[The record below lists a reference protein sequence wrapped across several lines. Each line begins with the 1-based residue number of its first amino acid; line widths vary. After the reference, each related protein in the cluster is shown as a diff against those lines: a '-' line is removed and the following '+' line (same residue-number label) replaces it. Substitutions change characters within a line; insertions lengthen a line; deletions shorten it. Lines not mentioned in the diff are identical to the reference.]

1 MAKGSRKAVRAPA
14 LAPHRAPAAQEPKLP
29 WHRRIPW
36 WAVAVTLAVIVTAAF
51 AAEPIRDAVTL
62 EGVGEAHLE
71 LSPGYIALAPL
82 SAILDTV
89 TLLAIPQHIAVVL
102 WIIGVHV
109 VWRLLASSAKPD
121 ARREIIG
128 AATLLG
134 AIVATYAAAA
144 FLPRPMAALTVSDET
159 VLAADFHSHTEASH
173 DGRKGWTDDD
183 VRDWHRGAGYDVAYI
198 TDHRSFS
205 GAERGVAS
213 NPPVAGQGTMILQG
227 IEAVFRGEH
236 VNILNAGRRY
246 KGLLTADL
254 GDVDEQAL
262 QMASIIPPTTPVL
275 IETIPGNLDKVPA
288 AGQELGSGGGVQAIE
303 VVDGSPRGLTQS
315 HRDRARIDTL
325 IGKLNLAPVSGSDNH
340 GYGRAASA
348 WTLMRIPG
356 WRGMTGDSLSR
367 RIEEV
372 LRNGRKDA
380 TRVAERRLAE
390 STTPTS
396 VALAGPAVAWRMLTM
411 LSADE
416 RVMWIVW
423 TWAIVLIVAIVRRR
437 RRMRAHSPP
446 PQAAAA

>member
-1 MAKGSRKAVRAPA
+1 
-14 LAPHRAPAAQEPKLP
+14 
-29 WHRRIPW
+29 
-36 WAVAVTLAVIVTAAF
+36 
-51 AAEPIRDAVTL
+51 
-62 EGVGEAHLE
+62 
-71 LSPGYIALAPL
+71 
-82 SAILDTV
+82 
-89 TLLAIPQHIAVVL
+89 LLTIPQHIAVVI
-102 WIIGVHV
+102 WIIGVYA
-109 VWRLLASSAKPD
+109 VWRLLASSTKPD
-121 ARREIIG
+121 ARREVIG
-128 AATLLG
+128 AATLLV
-134 AIVATYAAAA
+134 AIVVTYAAAA

-159 VLAADFHSHTEASH
+159 VLAADFHAHTEASH

-183 VRDWHRGAGYDVAYI
+183 VRDWHRDAGFDVAYI

-205 GAERGVAS
+205 GAERGIAS

-246 KGLLTADL
+246 KGILTADL

-262 QMASIIPPTTPVL
+262 QMASILPPTTPVL
-275 IETIPGNLDKVPA
+275 IETIPGHLDKVPA
-288 AGQELGSGGGVQAIE
+288 AGPELGSGGGVQAIE

-325 IGKLNLAPVSGSDNH
+325 VGKLNLAPVSGSDNH
-340 GYGRAASA
+340 GYGRAAPA
-348 WTLMRIPG
+348 WTLMRIAG

-380 TRVAERRLAE
+380 TRVAERRVAE

-396 VALAGPAVAWRMLTM
+396 VALAGPAVAWRMLTT

-423 TWAIVLIVAIVRRR
+423 TWAIVLIAAIVRRR
-437 RRMRAHSPP
+437 RRMRAHTGHPP
-446 PQAAAA
+446 ATVV

>member
-1 MAKGSRKAVRAPA
+1 MAKASRKTPHAATASAHPHGDAP
-14 LAPHRAPAAQEPKLP
+14 PPPPKA

-36 WAVAVTLAVIVTAAF
+36 WAVAITVVVLVSAAF
-51 AAEPIRDAVTL
+51 AADPIRDAVSR
-62 EGVGEAHLE
+62 EAVGEARLE
-71 LSPGYIALAPL
+71 VSPGYILLAPT
-82 SAILDTV
+82 SAILDTI
-89 TLLAIPQHIAVVL
+89 TLLTIPQHIAVLL
-102 WIIGVHV
+102 WVIGVYV
-109 VWRLLASSAKPD
+109 VWRLMASSTKPD
-121 ARREIIG
+121 VRRETIG

-134 AIVATYAAAA
+134 AIVLTYAAAA
-144 FLPRPMAALTVSDET
+144 YLPRPMASLTVSDET

-183 VRDWHRGAGYDVAYI
+183 VRAWHRDAGYDVAYI
-198 TDHRSFS
+198 TDHRSFT

-213 NPPVAGQGTMILQG
+213 NPPVAGQGTLILQG

-288 AGQELGSGGGVQAIE
+288 AGQEVGSGGGVQAIE

-315 HRDRARIDTL
+315 RRDRARIDTL
-325 IGKLNLAPVSGSDNH
+325 IEKLNLAPVSGSDSH
-340 GYGRAASA
+340 GYGRAAPA
-348 WTLMRIPG
+348 WTLLRIPG
-356 WRGMTGDSLSR
+356 WRGMTSDSLAR

-372 LRNGRKDA
+372 LRNGRRDA
-380 TRVAERRLAE
+380 TRVAERRVAE

-396 VALAGPAVAWRMLTM
+396 IALAGPAVAWRMLTT

-423 TWAIVLIVAIVRRR
+423 TWAIVLIAAAVRRR
-437 RRMRAHSPP
+437 RRMRVPP
-446 PQAAAA
+446 TVAA